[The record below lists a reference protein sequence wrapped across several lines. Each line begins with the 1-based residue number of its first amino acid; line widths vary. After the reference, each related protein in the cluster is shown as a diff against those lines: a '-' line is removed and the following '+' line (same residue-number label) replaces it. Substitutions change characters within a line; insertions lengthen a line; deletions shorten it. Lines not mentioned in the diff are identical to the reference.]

1 VPILSPIKEV
11 DTGANAWT
19 YLTIAMAGRW
29 SVAGQPV
36 DLTQG
41 DTSDIDFIAP
51 IAALPHRLA

>member
-1 VPILSPIKEV
+1 
-11 DTGANAWT
+11 
-19 YLTIAMAGRW
+19 MAGRW

-51 IAALPHRLA
+51 IAALQHRLA